1 MTAPNSE
8 KNSEN
13 KFASENSLVKTHL
26 QKKANSHQT
35 FRLTQLFS
43 TQLVDFLPSLQ

>member
-26 QKKANSHQT
+26 QKKQT
-35 FRLTQLFS
+35 VIKPF
-43 TQLVDFLPSLQ
+43 V